1 MKKEKDKKMKQTR
14 KNNKI
19 KVKPNQIRKAIKQI
33 DSFMGMYSHGQG
45 SPKWK
50 AVKHA
55 LQWMLGEKR
64 KFLLL
69 GDEHFDKV

>member
-1 MKKEKDKKMKQTR
+1 MAGSKKKYD
-14 KNNKI
+14 KI
-19 KVKPNQIRKAIKQI
+19 KVKPNQVRKAIKEI
-33 DSFMGMYSHGQG
+33 DGFMGMYSHGAG

-55 LQWMLGEKR
+55 LQWVLGEKR

-69 GDEHFDKV
+69 GDEYYDEF